1 MKKILFIS
9 GSFRRDSFN
18 TQLLHYAAEYLS
30 DFDCSFLDYRDV
42 PLLNQDEE
50 FPAPDAVKRV
60 RHQTAQADALWIG
73 SPEYNHSLSGGL
85 KNLLDWL
92 SRPVQPGDYSTAVI
106 RGKLAAISSAAGS
119 SAGSFARAKL
129 REMLQMFSC
138 TLCKD
143 ETGIALGKRFS
154 DSALVLTD
162 EEMRTLNVECRAILG
177 MLD

>member
-73 SPEYNHSLSGGL
+73 SPEYNHSFSGGL

-106 RGKLAAISSAAGS
+106 RGKLAAISSVAGS
-119 SAGSFARAKL
+119 SAGSFSL
-129 REMLQMFSC
+129 DSLSQLLEMLSC
-138 TLCKD
+138 TVV
-143 ETGIALGKRFS
+143 ESRTMISLGSRFS
-154 DSALVLTD
+154 ENKLVLTED
-162 EEMRTLNVECRAILG
+162 EKLVLAGECARLRS
-177 MLD
+177 LL

>member
-92 SRPVQPGDYSTAVI
+92 SRPVQPDDYSTALI
-106 RGKLAAISSAAGS
+106 RGKIAAISSAAGS
-119 SAGSFARAKL
+119 SAGSFSL
-129 REMLQMFSC
+129 DSLSQLLEMLSC
-138 TLCKD
+138 TVV
-143 ETGIALGKRFS
+143 ESRTMINLGSRFS
-154 DSALVLTD
+154 EKKLVLAED
-162 EEMRTLNVECRAILG
+162 EKLALAGECARLRS
-177 MLD
+177 LL